1 MNCHSC
7 PHQVAVKRGDYDSK
21 PWNETPC
28 SGCKLGEDTFFSVP
42 LDEEHPPVSAQG
54 DSAHASVNSPAMPDT
69 VAEQLV
75 YGSLVSF
82 FDSLLSLP
90 SEQRDVVA
98 WRFQGLT
105 YWQIAERQGTS
116 SQLAEMR
123 HKIALKK
130 YPILRTLFPEKVA
143 KRRRRLSKK

>member
-7 PHQVAVKRGDYDSK
+7 PHQAAVKRGDYNSK
-21 PWNETPC
+21 PWNELPC
-28 SGCKLGEDTFFSVP
+28 ATCKLGEDTFFSIP
-42 LDEEHPPVSAQG
+42 LDEERPPVPAIGSQAG
-54 DSAHASVNSPAMPDT
+54 DSVPASAV
-69 VAEQLV
+69 EQMV
-75 YGSLVSF
+75 FGSLVEF

-90 SEQRDVVA
+90 PEQRDVVA

-105 YWQIAERQGTS
+105 YWQIAKLQGTS
-116 SQLAEMR
+116 IQLAEMR

-130 YPILRTLFPEKVA
+130 CPVLRKLFPEKMA

>member
-1 MNCHSC
+1 MKCHSC
-7 PHQVAVKRGDYDSK
+7 PHHAAVKRGEYDSK

-28 SGCKLGEDTFFSVP
+28 SGCKLGEDTFFSIP
-42 LDEEHPPVSAQG
+42 LDEENPPASAAGNQVHAPG
-54 DSAHASVNSPAMPDT
+54 DSAALPDT

-75 YGSLVSF
+75 FSSLVTF

-90 SEQRDVVA
+90 PEQRDIVA
-98 WRFQGLT
+98 WRFQGVS
-105 YWQIAERQGTS
+105 YKEIAVRQGTS

-130 YPILRTLFPEKVA
+130 YPVLRKLFPEKIA
-143 KRRRRLSKK
+143 KRRRRLSRK

>member
-1 MNCHSC
+1 MKCHSC
-7 PHQVAVKRGDYDSK
+7 PHHEAVKRGVYDSK

-28 SGCKLGEDTFFSVP
+28 SDCKLGEDTFFSIP
-42 LDEEHPPVSAQG
+42 LDEENPPASAAGNPVRAPG
-54 DSAHASVNSPAMPDT
+54 DSAALPDT

-75 YGSLVSF
+75 FSSLVTF

-90 SEQRDVVA
+90 PEQRDIVA
-98 WRFQGLT
+98 WRFQGLS
-105 YWQIAERQGTS
+105 YKEIAVRQGTS

-130 YPILRTLFPEKVA
+130 YPVLRKLFPEKIA
-143 KRRRRLSKK
+143 KRRRRLSRK